1 MQIRPAW
8 LFRAWRRVAMKQ
20 KVRLLKR
27 RNPTL
32 AHVASELV
40 KLLEAIGDLEDL
52 REKVRLAEAARVLH

>member
-1 MQIRPAW
+1 
-8 LFRAWRRVAMKQ
+8 MKQ